1 MSKIGAKPIL
11 LKQGVSISTA
21 DNKVVVK
28 GPLGEIQLAL
38 PEGLAVLVKDDK
50 VTVKKLK
57 DDDQT
62 SASHGTLARLINNA
76 VVGTTTGFEKV
87 LEIFGMGF
95 RGQKDGETLVL
106 SLGFSHPVRFT
117 PPEGIK
123 IEVVENKIKILGIDK
138 EKVGIVAD
146 QIRKIKMPDA
156 YKGKGI
162 REFGRKLRLKPGKMA
177 AKVTGAGK

>member
-11 LKQGVSISTA
+11 LKQGVSVNAT
-21 DNKVVVK
+21 DRKVIVK
-28 GPLGEIQLAL
+28 GPLGEINLSV

-50 VTVKKLK
+50 VMVQRLKEDKKTL
-57 DDDQT
+57 
-62 SASHGTLARLINNA
+62 SSHGTLARLINNA
-76 VVGTTTGFEKV
+76 IVGTTTGFEKV

-95 RGQKDGETLVL
+95 RAQKEGETLVL
-106 SLGFSHPVRFT
+106 FLGFSHPVRFT

-123 IEVVENKIKILGIDK
+123 IEVTENKIRILGIDK

-146 QIRKIKMPDA
+146 QIRKIKKPDA

-162 REFGRKLRLKPGKMA
+162 REFGKKLRLKPGKMA